1 MKILAIK
8 FKQLGDVAIMVP
20 ALRAL
25 REHWPE
31 AEIHVLVEE
40 AAVPILEHLPW
51 IQKVWG
57 LPRKRGSARI
67 KSSLPLIA
75 QLRRER
81 FDRSVDF
88 VGNDRGAIISL
99 LIGAKKRLGL
109 NAPKGFAGRRFCYSE
124 MAAEQ
129 TTNLVRSDLHTL
141 EPWQVGPPSLL
152 KHELQPDPALRAFA
166 ELQLPDPNT
175 ILCHLSASMAKREWP
190 ISWWAEIAKKARA
203 AGLHLVFSAGPGKR
217 DQSLLANLKAL
228 SPDINCL
235 KETKDLGEFLAIVAR
250 AGMFVGSDSGPFHF
264 AVGLGTPSIGLF
276 GPMLPERVAPLE
288 GNFSAL
294 VGRECTCCVHARECT
309 SPTPCIQGVTVDRL
323 WEEMNS
329 LYKKGNW
336 NRCNRSEAPSQLPA
350 SRS

>member
-40 AAVPILEHLPW
+40 AAVPILQHLLW
-51 IQKVWG
+51 IDRVWG
-57 LPRKRGSARI
+57 LPRKRGSARLN
-67 KSSLPLIA
+67 STLPLIA
-75 QLRRER
+75 RLRKER

-109 NAPKGFAGRRFCYSE
+109 NAPLGFAGRRFCYSE
-124 MAAEQ
+124 TAVEK
-129 TTNLVRSDLHTL
+129 TTNLVRCDLHTL
-141 EPWQVGPPSLL
+141 EPWGVPPPSSLR
-152 KHELQPDPALRAFA
+152 HELYPDPALRAFA
-166 ELQLPDPNT
+166 EQQLPDPNT

-190 ISWWAEIAKKARA
+190 VAWWVEIEKKARIA
-203 AGLHLVFSAGPGKR
+203 DLRLVFSAGPSVR
-217 DQSLLANLKAL
+217 EQALLTELKSL
-228 SPDINCL
+228 SPDSHFLPKTTDIS
-235 KETKDLGEFLAIVAR
+235 EFLVVLAR
-250 AGMFVGSDSGPFHF
+250 ARMFVGSDSGPFHF

-288 GNFSAL
+288 GNFRNL
-294 VGRECTCCVHARECT
+294 IGGQCTCCVHARECT
-309 SPTPCIQGVTVDRL
+309 SLTPCIQGVTVDRL
-323 WEEMNS
+323 WEEIIS
-329 LYKKGNW
+329 LFQTEKL
-336 NRCNRSEAPSQLPA
+336 RAL
-350 SRS
+350 

>member
-40 AAVPILEHLPW
+40 SAVPILQNLPW

-57 LPRKRGSARI
+57 LPRKRGSARP
-67 KSSLPLIA
+67 KSTLPLIA
-75 QLRRER
+75 QLRKEH

-88 VGNDRGAIISL
+88 VGNDRGAIISAM
-99 LIGAKKRLGL
+99 IGAKRRLGL
-109 NAPKGFAGRRFCYSE
+109 RAPKGFWGRRFCYSE
-124 MAAEQ
+124 TAAEK
-129 TTNLVRSDLHTL
+129 TTNLVWGDLHTL
-141 EPWQVGPPSLL
+141 EPWDIRPPSSL
-152 KHELQPDPALRAFA
+152 KHELHPDPELRAFA
-166 ELQLPDPNT
+166 ERQLPDPNT

-190 ISWWAEIAKKARA
+190 LAWWAEIDERARN
-203 AGLHLVFSAGPGKR
+203 AGFPLVFSAGPGKR
-217 DQSLLANLKAL
+217 DQALLADLKAL
-228 SPDINCL
+228 SPGIHCL
-235 KETKDLGEFLAIVAR
+235 EETTDLGAFLAILAR

-264 AVGLGTPSIGLF
+264 AVGLGSPSIGLF

-288 GNFSAL
+288 GNFHAL

-309 SPTPCIQGVTVDRL
+309 SVTPCIQGVTIDRL
-323 WEEMNS
+323 WEEIKS
-329 LYKKGNW
+329 LYK
-336 NRCNRSEAPSQLPA
+336 SI
-350 SRS
+350 

>member
-40 AAVPILEHLPW
+40 SAVPILQNLPW

-57 LPRKRGSARI
+57 LPRKRGSARP
-67 KSSLPLIA
+67 KSTLPLIA
-75 QLRRER
+75 QLRKER

-88 VGNDRGAIISL
+88 VGNDRGAIISAM
-99 LIGAKKRLGL
+99 IGAKKRLGL
-109 NAPKGFAGRRFCYSE
+109 QAPKGFWGRRFCYSE
-124 MAAEQ
+124 TAAEK
-129 TTNLVRSDLHTL
+129 TTNLVWGDLHTL
-141 EPWQVGPPSLL
+141 EPWDVCPPSSL
-152 KHELQPDPALRAFA
+152 KHELYPNPELRAFA
-166 ELQLPDPNT
+166 ERQLTDPNT

-190 ISWWAEIAKKARA
+190 VTWWAEIAQRARS
-203 AGLHLVFSAGPGKR
+203 AGFPLVFSAGPGKR
-217 DQSLLANLKAL
+217 DQALLRDLKAL
-228 SPDINCL
+228 SPEIHCL
-235 KETKDLGEFLAIVAR
+235 EETTDLRAFLAILAR

-288 GNFSAL
+288 GNFRAL

-309 SPTPCIQGVTVDRL
+309 STTPCIQGVTVDRL

-329 LYKKGNW
+329 LYQ
-336 NRCNRSEAPSQLPA
+336 SI
-350 SRS
+350 

>member
-40 AAVPILEHLPW
+40 AAVPILQHLPW

-67 KSSLPLIA
+67 KSTFPFIA
-75 QLRRER
+75 QLRKER

-99 LIGAKKRLGL
+99 LIGAKRRLGL

-124 MAAEQ
+124 IATEK
-129 TTNLVRSDLHTL
+129 TTNLVRGDLHTL
-141 EPWQVGPPSLL
+141 EPWGIPWPYSL
-152 KHELQPDPALRAFA
+152 KHELHPAPELRTFA
-166 ELQLPDPNT
+166 EQQLPDPNT
-175 ILCHLSASMAKREWP
+175 ILCHLSASMTKREWP
-190 ISWWAEIAKKARA
+190 VAWWAEIAQRARN
-203 AGLHLVFSAGPGKR
+203 AGLPMVFSAGPGVR
-217 DQSLLANLKAL
+217 DQSLLADLKSL
-228 SPDINCL
+228 SPYIHCL
-235 KETKDLGEFLAIVAR
+235 KETKDLGSFLAILAR
-250 AGMFVGSDSGPFHF
+250 TGMFVGSDSGPFHF
-264 AVGLGTPSIGLF
+264 AVGLGTPAISLF

-288 GNFSAL
+288 GNFRAL
-294 VGRECTCCVHARECT
+294 VGGECTCSVHARGCT

-329 LYKKGNW
+329 LYKKGKLK
-336 NRCNRSEAPSQLPA
+336 SL
-350 SRS
+350 

>member
-31 AEIHVLVEE
+31 ADIHVLVEE
-40 AAVPILEHLPW
+40 SAVPILQNLPW

-57 LPRKRGSARI
+57 LPRKRGSARP
-67 KSSLPLIA
+67 KSTLPMIA
-75 QLRRER
+75 QLRKER

-88 VGNDRGAIISL
+88 VGNDRGAIISAM
-99 LIGAKKRLGL
+99 IGAKKRLGL
-109 NAPKGFAGRRFCYSE
+109 QAPKGFWGRRFCYSE
-124 MAAEQ
+124 TAAEK
-129 TTNLVRSDLHTL
+129 TTNLVRGDLHTL
-141 EPWQVGPPSLL
+141 APWDVQPPSSL
-152 KHELQPDPALRAFA
+152 KHELHPDPELRAFA
-166 ELQLPDPNT
+166 ERQLPDPNT

-190 ISWWAEIAKKARA
+190 VTWWAEIAQRARS
-203 AGLHLVFSAGPGKR
+203 AGFPLVFSAGPGKR
-217 DQSLLANLKAL
+217 DQALLADLKAL
-228 SPDINCL
+228 SPGIHCL
-235 KETKDLGEFLAIVAR
+235 EETTDLRAFLAILAR

-288 GNFSAL
+288 GNFRAL

-309 SPTPCIQGVTVDRL
+309 STTPCIQGVTVDRL

-329 LYKKGNW
+329 LYQ
-336 NRCNRSEAPSQLPA
+336 SI
-350 SRS
+350 

>member
-40 AAVPILEHLPW
+40 AAVPILDLPW

-67 KSSLPLIA
+67 KSTLPLIA
-75 QLRRER
+75 QLRKER

-124 MAAEQ
+124 IATEK
-129 TTNLVRSDLHTL
+129 TTNLVRCDLHTL
-141 EPWQVGPPSLL
+141 EPWNVGPPSSL
-152 KHELQPDPALRAFA
+152 KHELHPDPILGFFA
-166 ELQLPDPNT
+166 EKQLPDPNT

-190 ISWWAEIAKKARA
+190 VAWWAEIAKRA
-203 AGLHLVFSAGPGKR
+203 QSAGIPLFFSAGPGVR
-217 DQSLLANLKAL
+217 DQSLIAELKAL
-228 SPDINCL
+228 SPEIHCL
-235 KETKDLGEFLAIVAR
+235 KETKDLGAFLAILAR

-264 AVGLGTPSIGLF
+264 AVGLGTPAIGLF

-288 GNFSAL
+288 GNFRTL
-294 VGRECTCCVHARECT
+294 VGQECTCSVHARECT
-309 SPTPCIQGVTVDRL
+309 SPKPCIQGVTVERL
-323 WEEMNS
+323 WEEMLRVYN
-329 LYKKGNW
+329 G
-336 NRCNRSEAPSQLPA
+336 
-350 SRS
+350 

>member
-1 MKILAIK
+1 LPKKVSLSLPSFLKILAIK

-40 AAVPILEHLPW
+40 AAVPILQHLPW

-57 LPRKRGSARI
+57 LPRKRGSARL
-67 KSSLPLIA
+67 KSTLPLIA
-75 QLRRER
+75 KLRKER

-124 MAAEQ
+124 IATEK
-129 TTNLVRSDLHTL
+129 TTNLVRCDLHTL
-141 EPWQVGPPSLL
+141 EPWNVPRPSSLR
-152 KHELQPDPALRAFA
+152 HELHPDPELHAFA
-166 ELQLPDPNT
+166 EHQLPDPKT

-190 ISWWAEIAKKARA
+190 VAWWAEIAKRSQS
-203 AGLHLVFSAGPGKR
+203 AGIPLVFSAGPGER
-217 DQSLLANLKAL
+217 DQSLLADLKAL
-228 SPDINCL
+228 SPDIHCL
-235 KETKDLGEFLAIVAR
+235 RETKDLGSFLAILAR
-250 AGMFVGSDSGPFHF
+250 AAMFVGSDSGPFHF

-288 GNFSAL
+288 GNFRAL
-294 VGRECTCCVHARECT
+294 VGQECTCCVHARECT
-309 SPTPCIQGVTVDRL
+309 SNNPCIQGVSIDRL
-323 WEEMNS
+323 WEEMLRVYN
-329 LYKKGNW
+329 G
-336 NRCNRSEAPSQLPA
+336 
-350 SRS
+350 

>member
-25 REHWPE
+25 REHWPD

-57 LPRKRGSARI
+57 LPRKRGSARL
-67 KSSLPLIA
+67 KSALPLIA
-75 QLRRER
+75 QLRKER

-109 NAPKGFAGRRFCYSE
+109 RAPMGFAGRRFCYSE
-124 MAAEQ
+124 TAVEK
-129 TTNLVRSDLHTL
+129 TTNLVRGDLHTL
-141 EPWQVGPPSLL
+141 EPWSVPWPSSLN
-152 KHELQPDPALRAFA
+152 HELYPDPALRAFA
-166 ELQLPDPNT
+166 EHHLPDPNT

-190 ISWWAEIAKKARA
+190 VAWWAKIAKKARI
-203 AGLHLVFSAGPGKR
+203 AGLPLVFSAGPGDR
-217 DQSLLANLKAL
+217 DQALLSELKSLSHDSHFLPK
-228 SPDINCL
+228 
-235 KETKDLGEFLAIVAR
+235 TTGLGEFLAILAR

-264 AVGLGTPSIGLF
+264 AVGLGTPAIGLF

-288 GNFSAL
+288 GNFRTL
-294 VGRECTCCVHARECT
+294 VGQECTCCVHARECT
-309 SPTPCIQGVTVDRL
+309 SPAPCIQGVTVDRL
-323 WEEMNS
+323 WEEMVS
-329 LYKKGNW
+329 LYSKV
-336 NRCNRSEAPSQLPA
+336 A
-350 SRS
+350 